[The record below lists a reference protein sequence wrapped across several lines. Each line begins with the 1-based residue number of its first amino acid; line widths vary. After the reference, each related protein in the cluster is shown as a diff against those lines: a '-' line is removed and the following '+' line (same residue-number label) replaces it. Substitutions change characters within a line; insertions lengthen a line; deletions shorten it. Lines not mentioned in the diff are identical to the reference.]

1 MSSGD
6 TATVGGSGAE
16 QGFER
21 HEVTSATSRLSARI
35 AALEAELEERRHSES
50 IHRALYEIAALSA
63 ADSPEDEHYVR
74 LHQIVGRLMDARNFI
89 IASYDADAGMI
100 RQDYLVDEDP
110 NEVCET
116 FPYGEGISSLVI
128 RSRKPLLLD
137 DPQFQA
143 LVAAGE
149 IVSPKGSA
157 DFNSWMGAPL
167 IAQDR
172 VYGLIIVQ
180 SYSPDVTYNLG
191 DLELLNYV
199 ASHVATIVARWHANR
214 ALKLANDRLAA
225 SAETLRLLGDI
236 GKDLTG
242 NLDALSICT
251 SLETH
256 FAELMPT
263 DAFGVALLSP
273 SGDALDYIYYI
284 EDGVVDQTNSYPLDH
299 PTSLAVLT
307 FREDRELTLFN
318 SSQMEAAPT
327 AANIVESRPMLSAV
341 FRPLIANGRRI
352 GVVTVQSHDENAYQE
367 RELEV
372 FRSATAYAAI
382 ALSNADA
389 YASAENARA
398 QAATALAER
407 NQAEAHL
414 VHSEKMAALG
424 QLIAG
429 VAHEINTPIGAIK
442 SSGRNISEALESALL
457 GLPLLL
463 DELDSEHRR
472 RFSDLIT
479 RASQPRAVLSTREE
493 RVIVRDVTARLE
505 ALDVPQARHR
515 AGLLVQLQAH
525 EDLDGMLPLLRHD
538 AADRILDTAYG
549 IATITT
555 NADNINTAVDRVA
568 KIIFALKSF
577 SRFGGLQ
584 VWTESDLKDGLE
596 TVLTIYQ
603 NQIKHGTELV
613 REYEDLPA
621 VRCLPDEI
629 NQVWTNLVHN
639 ALQAMDHK
647 GTLTVGLR
655 REGERALVYV
665 GDTGCGIAPEHR
677 ERIFD
682 AFFTT
687 KKAGE
692 GTGLGLDI
700 VRKIV
705 EKHGGTIS
713 VESEVGRGSRFT
725 VSLPIAGAG

>member
-1 MSSGD
+1 MSRNDELLVIEPNAASQVVALHQRV
-6 TATVGGSGAE
+6 ATL
-16 QGFER
+16 ER
-21 HEVTSATSRLSARI
+21 
-35 AALEAELEERRHSES
+35 ELAERRRAEELQ
-50 IHRALYEIAALSA
+50 RALYEIAALSA
-63 ADSPEDEHYVR
+63 ADSPEREHYQR
-74 LHQIVGRLMDARNFI
+74 LHEIVGRLMYARNFI
-89 IASYDADAGMI
+89 IASYDAGAGLI
-100 RQDYLVDEDP
+100 RQEYLVDEDP
-110 NEVCET
+110 NEVMET
-116 FPYGEGISSLVI
+116 FPFGEGISSLVI
-128 RSRKPLLLD
+128 RSRKPWLLD
-137 DPQFQA
+137 HAQFQA
-143 LVAAGE
+143 LVDSGE
-149 IVSPKGSA
+149 IRAPRGLV

-167 IAQDR
+167 IAQDS

-180 SYSPDVTYNLG
+180 SYSQDVSYG
-191 DLELLNYV
+191 PADLELLNYV
-199 ASHVATIVARWHANR
+199 ASHVAAIVARWQSNQ
-214 ALKLANDRLAA
+214 ALKQANDELAT

-242 NLDALSICT
+242 SLDALAICR

-256 FAELMPT
+256 FAGLLPM

-273 SGDALDYIYYI
+273 AGDTLDYVYYI
-284 EDGVVDQTNSYPLDH
+284 EDGLVDAGSSFPLDH

-318 SSQMEAAPT
+318 EAQLDNAPN
-327 AANIVESRPMLSAV
+327 AASIAPSAPILSAV

-352 GVVTVQSHDENAYQE
+352 GVVTVQSHQPDAYHE
-367 RELEV
+367 RHLEV

-382 ALSNADA
+382 ALANAEA
-389 YASAENARA
+389 YAVAEKARA
-398 QAATALAER
+398 QAAQSLLER

-442 SSGRNISEALESALL
+442 SSGRNISEALSSALL

-463 DELDSEHRR
+463 DELDSAHRR
-472 RFSDLIT
+472 LFSELIH
-479 RASQPRAVLSTREE
+479 RASQPKAMLSTREE
-493 RVIVRDVTARLE
+493 RAIVRSVTERLE
-505 ALDVPQARHR
+505 ALGMDQARHR

-525 EDLDGMLPLLRHD
+525 LDLDLVLPLLAHP
-538 AADRILDTAYG
+538 AGDRILETAYG

-577 SRFGGLQ
+577 SRFGGVQ
-584 VWTESDLKDGLE
+584 VWTESDLREGLE
-596 TVLTIYQ
+596 TVITIYQ

-613 REYEDLPA
+613 RQFEDTPL

-639 ALQAMDHK
+639 ALQAMDHR
-647 GTLTVGLR
+647 GTLTIGLR
-655 REGERALVYV
+655 REGDNVLVSV
-665 GDTGCGIAPEHR
+665 GDTGCGIAPELR

-687 KKAGE
+687 KAAGE

-705 EKHGGTIS
+705 DKHGGRIF
-713 VESEVGRGSRFT
+713 VDSEVGRGSTFT
-725 VSLPIAGAG
+725 VSLPIAGAT